1 MKVRYG
7 PKLSYKSNL
16 LDRGLAL
23 HKFKSA
29 IEEGVDLSFDLRLKK
44 KFVPPSRLD
53 SSEIPEEQNV
63 SVLAL
68 AYPQIESN
76 KVVGIMGCK
85 CLWAILQASYV
96 RH

>member
-1 MKVRYG
+1 MV
-7 PKLSYKSNL
+7 

-23 HKFKSA
+23 RKFKSA
-29 IEEGVDLSFDLRLKK
+29 IKEGVDLSFDLRLKK

-53 SSEIPEEQNV
+53 SNEIPEEQNV

-76 KVVGIMGCK
+76 EVVGIMGCK
-85 CLWAILQASYV
+85 CLWAIFKPATFDIKRTIV
-96 RH
+96 K